1 MLLIG
6 DIMPVFN
13 VTDYNFM
20 DAYADNS
27 FAIEF
32 FNLYNRTGVVEAE
45 FFKEDIFMKEFNEA
59 LISYNSYFSSF
70 NKSYLKSYNDSISPQ
85 TNYNSITQ
93 LFSDINIHFNLY
105 DRGLL
110 INPFKIP
117 LLNTCIL
124 LTSGA

>member
-1 MLLIG
+1 MPLI
-6 DIMPVFN
+6 DHMPIFN
-13 VTDYNFM
+13 VTDYNLM
-20 DAYADNS
+20 DTCGDNS
-27 FAIEF
+27 FCIEF
-32 FNLYNRTGVVEAE
+32 FNLYNQSGAVEAE
-45 FFKEDIFMKEFNEA
+45 LFKEDIFMKEFNEA

-85 TNYNSITQ
+85 TNYNNITE